1 MSREGG
7 VGPGR
12 VRGREMKFS
21 NTHPRI
27 KFLRDGQVK
36 VLFDEQHEHE
46 KKWTLYGYL
55 TFKET

>member
-12 VRGREMKFS
+12 VRGGEMKFS
-21 NTHPRI
+21 NTQPRI

-46 KKWTLYGYL
+46 KK
-55 TFKET
+55 